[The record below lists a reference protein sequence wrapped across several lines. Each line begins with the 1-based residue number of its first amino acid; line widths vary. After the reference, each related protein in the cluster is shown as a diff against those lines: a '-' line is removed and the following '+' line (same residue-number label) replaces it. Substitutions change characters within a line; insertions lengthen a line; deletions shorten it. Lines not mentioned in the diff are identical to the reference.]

1 MYVYVH
7 TYVHIYIY
15 IYVAATFLLIW
26 TFSAR
31 PLLVVW
37 AVVLGLPFLEG
48 GQEGRHGLCSS
59 DLEKWRSVVM
69 VTTIPLPE

>member
-1 MYVYVH
+1 M
-7 TYVHIYIY
+7 YIY
-15 IYVAATFLLIW
+15 IYTYMWQRPLGSIW
-26 TFSAR
+26 ELAVGLYSAR
-31 PLLVVW
+31 LP
-37 AVVLGLPFLEG
+37 VVLGLPFLEG